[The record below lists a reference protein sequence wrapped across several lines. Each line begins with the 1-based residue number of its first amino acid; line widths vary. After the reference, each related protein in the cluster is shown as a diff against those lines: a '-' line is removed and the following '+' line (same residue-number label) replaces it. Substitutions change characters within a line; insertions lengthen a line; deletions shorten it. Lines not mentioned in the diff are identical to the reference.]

1 MKYVLV
7 NKDIEKKSVEILKNY
22 GKVVKTIENKNLL
35 CGLKAHPDI
44 LVHVLP
50 NGDVICDREN
60 YDYYKNIF
68 SDRNVIPSE
77 RFLDKDYPGDIPL
90 NCFSFKNYF
99 IHNTKYTD
107 KKILDFYKRK
117 GYNIINVKQGYS
129 KCSTLVTRDFLITE
143 DAGIYKS
150 LKDTLPIYKID
161 SGQIKLRNFNYGFIG
176 GSSGSI
182 EKELFLT
189 GDYKKHSSSNI
200 IDDVVKKYKYKLTIL
215 SDKEIEDYGSI
226 LFV

>member
-7 NKDIEKKSVEILKNY
+7 NKNIDKKSVEILKNY

-50 NGDVICDREN
+50 NGDIICDREN
-60 YDYYKNIF
+60 FEYYKNSF
-68 SDRNVIPSE
+68 SDKNVIPSE
-77 RFLDKDYPGDIPL
+77 NFLDKNYPEDIIL

-99 IHNTKYTD
+99 IHNIKYTD
-107 KKILDFYKRK
+107 KNILDFYKRK
-117 GYNIINVKQGYS
+117 RYNIISVNQGYS
-129 KCSTLVTRDFLITE
+129 KCSTLVTEDFLITD

-150 LKDTLPIYKID
+150 LKDVLPVYKID
-161 SGQIKLRNFNYGFIG
+161 SGQIKLQNFNYGFIG
-176 GSSGSI
+176 GASGSI
-182 EKELFLT
+182 GKELFLT
-189 GDYKKHSSSNI
+189 GNLKKHSSSDTI
-200 IDDVVKKYKYKLTIL
+200 YDIVKKYKYKLTIL